1 MTNNKLYARD
11 DYLKKKAADSNGLNI
26 QLTNN
31 YAFRKTFKNTYIAKG
46 SLMALLG
53 LKEDEIADLKVT
65 DPFEEGESEQEKEGI
80 LDIKTGEEYNDKLQ
94 FHVVQLKKLEDAAKE
109 EKETELYYWAKL
121 LAAKDWKEVDDTIKG
136 NPYREA
142 VKDEMYKM
150 SQDERERYLYLREE
164 MAYSDEISRMKTARE
179 EGLEEGR
186 KEGKQ
191 LFLQCIRL
199 KKQGFSKE
207 KIAEECQV
215 DIPEV
220 EEILKEIED
229 L

>member
-1 MTNNKLYARD
+1 MRA
-11 DYLKKKAADSNGLNI
+11 GLFKNSLEQTWQPLLFQCYPGQPATVERYI
-26 QLTNN
+26 
-31 YAFRKTFKNTYIAKG
+31 RKTGY
-46 SLMALLG
+46 
-53 LKEDEIADLKVT
+53 
-65 DPFEEGESEQEKEGI
+65 
-80 LDIKTGEEYNDKLQ
+80 
-94 FHVVQLKKLEDAAKE
+94 E

-186 KEGKQ
+186 KEE
-191 LFLQCIRL
+191 R
-199 KKQGFSKE
+199 KE
-207 KIAEECQV
+207 SNYFYNV
-215 DIPEV
+215 
-220 EEILKEIED
+220 
-229 L
+229 

>member
-1 MTNNKLYARD
+1 MQNRY
-11 DYLKKKAADSNGLNI
+11 
-26 QLTNN
+26 Q
-31 YAFRKTFKNTYIAKG
+31 
-46 SLMALLG
+46 
-53 LKEDEIADLKVT
+53 
-65 DPFEEGESEQEKEGI
+65 
-80 LDIKTGEEYNDKLQ
+80 NDW
-94 FHVVQLKKLEDAAKE
+94 
-109 EKETELYYWAKL
+109 T
-121 LAAKDWKEVDDTIKG
+121 
-136 NPYREA
+136 
-142 VKDEMYKM
+142 
-150 SQDERERYLYLREE
+150 ERYLYLREE

-186 KEGKQ
+186 KARNP

-215 DIPEV
+215 NIPEV

>member
-26 QLTNN
+26 QLTNI

-94 FHVVQLKKLEDAAKE
+94 FHVVQLKKLENAAKE

>member
-1 MTNNKLYARD
+1 M
-11 DYLKKKAADSNGLNI
+11 
-26 QLTNN
+26 
-31 YAFRKTFKNTYIAKG
+31 
-46 SLMALLG
+46 
-53 LKEDEIADLKVT
+53 
-65 DPFEEGESEQEKEGI
+65 
-80 LDIKTGEEYNDKLQ
+80 
-94 FHVVQLKKLEDAAKE
+94 VQLKKLEDAAKE

-186 KEGKQ
+186 KEGRKEGKQ

-199 KKQGFSKE
+199 KTRFFKG

>member
-1 MTNNKLYARD
+1 MQDVYRGSQGFHHHIKL
-11 DYLKKKAADSNGLNI
+11 
-26 QLTNN
+26 
-31 YAFRKTFKNTYIAKG
+31 
-46 SLMALLG
+46 
-53 LKEDEIADLKVT
+53 
-65 DPFEEGESEQEKEGI
+65 

-94 FHVVQLKKLEDAAKE
+94 FHVVQLKKLENAAKE

-186 KEGKQ
+186 KEGRKEGKQ

>member
-1 MTNNKLYARD
+1 
-11 DYLKKKAADSNGLNI
+11 
-26 QLTNN
+26 
-31 YAFRKTFKNTYIAKG
+31 
-46 SLMALLG
+46 
-53 LKEDEIADLKVT
+53 
-65 DPFEEGESEQEKEGI
+65 
-80 LDIKTGEEYNDKLQ
+80 
-94 FHVVQLKKLEDAAKE
+94 
-109 EKETELYYWAKL
+109 
-121 LAAKDWKEVDDTIKG
+121 
-136 NPYREA
+136 
-142 VKDEMYKM
+142 MYKM

-179 EGLEEGR
+179 EGRKEGR

>member
-1 MTNNKLYARD
+1 MKSPFY
-11 DYLKKKAADSNGLNI
+11 
-26 QLTNN
+26 
-31 YAFRKTFKNTYIAKG
+31 F
-46 SLMALLG
+46 G
-53 LKEDEIADLKVT
+53 LKCKIIEIFIIISWYT
-65 DPFEEGESEQEKEGI
+65 
-80 LDIKTGEEYNDKLQ
+80 
-94 FHVVQLKKLEDAAKE
+94 QLKKLENAAKE

-186 KEGKQ
+186 KEE
-191 LFLQCIRL
+191 R
-199 KKQGFSKE
+199 KE
-207 KIAEECQV
+207 SNYFYNV
-215 DIPEV
+215 
-220 EEILKEIED
+220 
-229 L
+229 

>member
-1 MTNNKLYARD
+1 MKEND
-11 DYLKKKAADSNGLNI
+11 ICICEKKWHIVMKS
-26 QLTNN
+26 
-31 YAFRKTFKNTYIAKG
+31 
-46 SLMALLG
+46 
-53 LKEDEIADLKVT
+53 
-65 DPFEEGESEQEKEGI
+65 
-80 LDIKTGEEYNDKLQ
+80 
-94 FHVVQLKKLEDAAKE
+94 
-109 EKETELYYWAKL
+109 
-121 LAAKDWKEVDDTIKG
+121 
-136 NPYREA
+136 
-142 VKDEMYKM
+142 
-150 SQDERERYLYLREE
+150 
-164 MAYSDEISRMKTARE
+164 SRMKTARE

>member
-1 MTNNKLYARD
+1 M
-11 DYLKKKAADSNGLNI
+11 
-26 QLTNN
+26 
-31 YAFRKTFKNTYIAKG
+31 
-46 SLMALLG
+46 
-53 LKEDEIADLKVT
+53 
-65 DPFEEGESEQEKEGI
+65 
-80 LDIKTGEEYNDKLQ
+80 
-94 FHVVQLKKLEDAAKE
+94 
-109 EKETELYYWAKL
+109 
-121 LAAKDWKEVDDTIKG
+121 
-136 NPYREA
+136 
-142 VKDEMYKM
+142 KDEMYKM

-186 KEGKQ
+186 KEGRKEGKQ

-199 KKQGFSKE
+199 KKQGCSKE

>member
-1 MTNNKLYARD
+1 MKSPFYFE
-11 DYLKKKAADSNGLNI
+11 LKCKI
-26 QLTNN
+26 
-31 YAFRKTFKNTYIAKG
+31 I
-46 SLMALLG
+46 
-53 LKEDEIADLKVT
+53 EIFT
-65 DPFEEGESEQEKEGI
+65 IISWY
-80 LDIKTGEEYNDKLQ
+80 T
-94 FHVVQLKKLEDAAKE
+94 QLKKLENAAQE

-186 KEGKQ
+186 KEE
-191 LFLQCIRL
+191 R
-199 KKQGFSKE
+199 KE
-207 KIAEECQV
+207 SNYFYNV
-215 DIPEV
+215 
-220 EEILKEIED
+220 
-229 L
+229 

>member
-1 MTNNKLYARD
+1 MQNRYQNDWTERSLFYNCRMFTDGFYHGQSYGELEPCIHIGILDFNLMRSQGFHHHIKL
-11 DYLKKKAADSNGLNI
+11 
-26 QLTNN
+26 
-31 YAFRKTFKNTYIAKG
+31 
-46 SLMALLG
+46 
-53 LKEDEIADLKVT
+53 
-65 DPFEEGESEQEKEGI
+65 

-164 MAYSDEISRMKTARE
+164 MA
-179 EGLEEGR
+179 
-186 KEGKQ
+186 GKQ

>member
-1 MTNNKLYARD
+1 
-11 DYLKKKAADSNGLNI
+11 
-26 QLTNN
+26 
-31 YAFRKTFKNTYIAKG
+31 
-46 SLMALLG
+46 
-53 LKEDEIADLKVT
+53 
-65 DPFEEGESEQEKEGI
+65 
-80 LDIKTGEEYNDKLQ
+80 
-94 FHVVQLKKLEDAAKE
+94 
-109 EKETELYYWAKL
+109 
-121 LAAKDWKEVDDTIKG
+121 
-136 NPYREA
+136 
-142 VKDEMYKM
+142 MYKM

-179 EGLEEGR
+179 AGLEEGR

-199 KKQGFSKE
+199 EKQGFSKE